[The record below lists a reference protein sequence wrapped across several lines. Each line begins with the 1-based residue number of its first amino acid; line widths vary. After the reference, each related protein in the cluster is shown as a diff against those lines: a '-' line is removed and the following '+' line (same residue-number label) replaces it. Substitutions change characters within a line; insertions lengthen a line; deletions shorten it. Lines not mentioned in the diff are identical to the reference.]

1 MILLDKI
8 YGVYLLDDDNFDFP
22 TLPMMIDDLVAI
34 GGDFHP
40 QRVLNAYENV
50 AGFVGK
56 CGKNVAIKKPLLQV
70 ADLYKE
76 FWWR

>member
-1 MILLDKI
+1 MALK
-8 YGVYLLDDDNFDFP
+8 VPFF
-22 TLPMMIDDLVAI
+22 
-34 GGDFHP
+34 
-40 QRVLNAYENV
+40 NAYENV

-76 FWWR
+76 FWRRWRQLNSKPNPFILNIILQI